1 MIDLLVLLFKY
12 PKLHFHMVWCLALT
26 NKNNKQL
33 VISQQTQC
41 LSTSLSLLVETLS
54 PQGTPWSS

>member
-1 MIDLLVLLFKY
+1 MIDLLVHLSSIQNY
-12 PKLHFHMVWCLALT
+12 MFHMVWCLALT

-41 LSTSLSLLVETLS
+41 LSTSFPLLVETLS